1 MPETDMAASRRLRW
15 PARVRDRVVLWL
27 HRLADQYDWL
37 PDGYGEAG
45 VVDAA
50 DPGAVTAEWMRCLR
64 SWAGYNPE
72 EVFALK
78 AGAALLLATLAGL
91 WLLIALMR

>member
-1 MPETDMAASRRLRW
+1 
-15 PARVRDRVVLWL
+15 
-27 HRLADQYDWL
+27 
-37 PDGYGEAG
+37 
-45 VVDAA
+45 VDAA
-50 DPGAVTAEWMRCLR
+50 DPDAVTAEWMRCLR